1 VVREVSLDIIVE
13 DVVEL
18 VEVWSVVE
26 ELVVVVVE
34 FRNLPR
40 VCFAGAAVEAVVVE
54 AAAAGG
60 GPERN
65 LPRRGGGGAVV
76 PSAFSAIV
84 KLIGRLLLQDCAM
97 VIGDFS

>member
-1 VVREVSLDIIVE
+1 MVREFSLDIIVE

-65 LPRRGGGGAVV
+65 LPRRGGAA
-76 PSAFSAIV
+76 SAFSAIV
-84 KLIGRLLLQDCAM
+84 LIGRLDSYLCT
-97 VIGDFS
+97 ST

>member
-1 VVREVSLDIIVE
+1 MDIIVE

-18 VEVWSVVE
+18 VDVSVVE
-26 ELVVVVVE
+26 EVVVVAVE

-54 AAAAGG
+54 AAAGG

>member
-13 DVVEL
+13 VLVEL

-26 ELVVVVVE
+26 EVVVLLVVE

-40 VCFAGAAVEAVVVE
+40 VCFAGAAVEAVAVE
-54 AAAAGG
+54 AAAGG

-65 LPRRGGGGAVV
+65 LPRRGGGAMV
-76 PSAFSAIV
+76 PSAFSVIV
-84 KLIGRLLLQDCAM
+84 SLLVDWKTS
-97 VIGDFS
+97 IYTNP